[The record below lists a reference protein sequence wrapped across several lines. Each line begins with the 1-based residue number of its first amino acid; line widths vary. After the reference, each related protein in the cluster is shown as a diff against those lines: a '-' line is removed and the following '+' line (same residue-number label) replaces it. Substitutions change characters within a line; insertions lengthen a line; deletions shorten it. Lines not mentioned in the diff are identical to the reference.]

1 MKECIVLKN
10 YGRMRRKNM
19 LPEEVLKH
27 LYNTDRIA
35 IQVVMQQKGEYTLNV
50 GDYGYINLLKLKEL
64 FVRAGFD
71 AFFVDQNLVIKNYF

>member
-1 MKECIVLKN
+1 
-10 YGRMRRKNM
+10 M

-27 LYNTDRIA
+27 LFNVDRIA

-64 FVRAGFD
+64 FTRAGFD
-71 AFFVDQNLVIKNYF
+71 AFFVEQNLVVKNYF

>member
-1 MKECIVLKN
+1 
-10 YGRMRRKNM
+10 M
-19 LPEEVLKH
+19 LSEELLQH
-27 LYNTDRIA
+27 LFNTDRIA

-64 FVRAGFD
+64 FILEGFD